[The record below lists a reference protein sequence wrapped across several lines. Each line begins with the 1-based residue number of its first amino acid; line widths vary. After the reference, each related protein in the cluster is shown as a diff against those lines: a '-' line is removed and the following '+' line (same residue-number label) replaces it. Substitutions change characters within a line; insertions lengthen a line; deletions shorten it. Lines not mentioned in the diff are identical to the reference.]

1 MKMNKA
7 LFIAVMLSVFMVLS
21 AAAVFAQE
29 GEAQEGEAQE
39 EQAQEEPLFT
49 IARMVIAGSVEDREP
64 VGVVDEFASSTET
77 VYCFLEAT
85 QITEDITVKFA
96 WYHGDQ
102 KTADVALP
110 LRQGSR
116 WRTYSS
122 KQLGGRT
129 GAWRV
134 ELQDIEGNVLHS
146 VGFTV
151 E

>member
-1 MKMNKA
+1 MKKYKS
-7 LFIAVMLSVFMVLS
+7 LFIAIILSVLMTASVT
-21 AAAVFAQE
+21 AVF
-29 GEAQEGEAQE
+29 AQE
-39 EQAQEEPLFT
+39 EQAQDDALFT

-64 VGVVDEFASSTET
+64 VGVVDAFASSTER

-85 QITEDITVKFA
+85 QIKEDFTVKFV

-102 KTADVALP
+102 KTAEVALS

-122 KQLGGRT
+122 KKLGGRT
-129 GAWRV
+129 GNWTV
-134 ELQDIEGNVLHS
+134 ELQDTEGNMLHS